1 MSDHV
6 SDSSDLRTILTDSV
20 EGLLADLVTR
30 ELLAAAETG
39 TWPADLWRKIEDQ
52 GLTLALVGE
61 AGGGVAAGWH
71 DVYPVVRA
79 AGRHAAPVPLA
90 ETIVAAFLLD
100 RAGLKVPE
108 GPLTIAVPRAG
119 ESLQLRRNGSRWQ
132 LSGVAS
138 RVPWGIRCRH
148 AVVVSRDPEGVRVAL
163 VDTGKAQAEAGQNI
177 AREPR
182 DTLRFA
188 AAEPDAVG
196 DAESNIS
203 ADAPLFLGAMVR
215 AAQIAGGLDKIL
227 ETTVEYAG
235 TRVQFG
241 RPIGKYQAIQFQLAA
256 AAGQSAAS
264 GLAAEVAFRA
274 AGLQDDARFEIACA
288 KARASEAAQM
298 GTSVGHQTHGA
309 IAFTYDHT
317 LHFSTKR
324 VWSWR
329 AEYGSA
335 GYWQRWIG
343 DLFTS
348 PGAPPL
354 WSYLTAR

>member
-1 MSDHV
+1 MSDT
-6 SDSSDLRTILTDSV
+6 SDLRSILTDSV

-30 ELLAAAETG
+30 EVLAAAETG

-52 GLTLALVGE
+52 GLTLPLVGE

-71 DVYPVVRA
+71 DVYPVIRA

-119 ESLQLRRNGSRWQ
+119 EALQLRRNGTKWQ
-132 LSGVAS
+132 LSGIAS

-148 AVVVSRDPEGVRVAL
+148 AVVVSRDAEGVRVAL

-182 DTLRFA
+182 DTLRFGNV
-188 AAEPDAVG
+188 EPDAVG
-196 DAESNIS
+196 E
-203 ADAPLFLGAMVR
+203 ADGAIAADTPLFLGAMVR

-227 ETTVEYAG
+227 DTTIDYAG

-274 AGLQDDARFEIACA
+274 AEQQSDPRFEIACA

-335 GYWQRWIG
+335 GYWQQWIG
-343 DLFTS
+343 DLFAS

-354 WSYLTAR
+354 WGYLTAR